1 MRSPRSVA
9 AILVLSGLAVLLS
22 SATTASAQ
30 VVAKMTGVVQDEAG
44 TPLKGA
50 KVYVKDISTNNVVRP
65 AVTSAKGRFTYTSL
79 PPDRYILWAEMEG
92 YLMVC
97 LVVSLTGA
105 RGDKS
110 LQTYFYDEKQEFDDV
125 VKVNAT
131 GDVGT
136 LTRNEFEFTMTTPD
150 KHTAVTNKLYA
161 EFRGA
166 SEGGAAEGGEAAPAA
181 AAAPVEKS
189 NLEKGMDL
197 IANESYGPAI
207 PFLTL
212 AVEETKKPEDLVEVH
227 YQLGKAS
234 LETGSLDA
242 AEASLKKAREMDPTK
257 PGVSFFLARVYN
269 KKGMNQEALVEMERE
284 LALSPDSEAVLKNL
298 ANFYME
304 AGQSDRAID
313 TYEALIEMNPDNFE
327 PYQAL
332 AKIYK
337 DAGDRQKEA
346 EIYQRM
352 GDKDPSGQAFYN
364 LGNLA
369 FNKDDREKAR
379 FYYER
384 VLEKNPKHAQA
395 HYQLAYTLIG
405 LGDIPGAVSH
415 LEEFAKLSPKDPK
428 TPEAVSTA
436 KALKETL

>member
-1 MRSPRSVA
+1 MRSPRTVA
-9 AILVLSGLAVLLS
+9 AVMVLSGLAVFLS

-44 TPLKGA
+44 NPIQGA
-50 KVYVKDISTNNVVRP
+50 KVYVKDVSTNNVVRP

-79 PPDRYILWAEMEG
+79 PPDRYILWAEKEG
-92 YLMVC
+92 YLVVRMV
-97 LVVSLTGA
+97 VTLTGS
-105 RGDKS
+105 RGEKS
-110 LQTYFYDEKQEFDDV
+110 AQTYFFDEEQVFDTAI
-125 VKVNAT
+125 KVNAT

-136 LTRNEFEFTMTTPD
+136 MIKNEFDFTLTTPD

-161 EFRGA
+161 EYRGEEA
-166 SEGGAAEGGEAAPAA
+166 GGAAEGGEAAP

-197 IANESYGPAI
+197 IANESYGPAS

-212 AVEETKKPEDLVEVH
+212 AVEETTKPDDLVEVH

-234 LETGSLDA
+234 LETKSLDA
-242 AEASLKKAREMDPTK
+242 AETSLKKARELDPTK
-257 PGVSFFLARVYN
+257 PGVGFNLARVYN
-269 KKGMNQEALVEMERE
+269 EKGMKQEALAEMERE
-284 LALSPDSEAVLKNL
+284 LALSPDSEAVLQNL
-298 ANFYME
+298 AIFYVE
-304 AGQSDRAID
+304 AGQPGRAIE
-313 TYEALIEMNPDNFE
+313 TYESLIEANPDNFE

-332 AKIYK
+332 AKIHK
-337 DAGDRQKEA
+337 DAGDRKKEA
-346 EIYQRM
+346 EVYQRM
-352 GDKDPSGQAFYN
+352 GDKDPSGTSFYN

-369 FNKDDREKAR
+369 FNNDDREKAR

-415 LEEFAKLSPKDPK
+415 LEEFTRLSPKDPRAA
-428 TPEAVSTA
+428 EASETA
-436 KALKETL
+436 KALKSTL